1 MMTRLLEKA
10 FKKMSRLPEIEQN
23 ALARWI
29 LDEIDSEKLWDKK
42 FAESEDALAK
52 LALEALEED
61 EQGNATHLDIDKL

>member
-1 MMTRLLEKA
+1 MTRLLEKA

-29 LDEIDSEKLWDKK
+29 LDEIDSEKMWDKK

-61 EQGNATHLDIDKL
+61 EQGKAVNLDIDEL